1 LGKPAYADSAD
12 DAMSCNARAEVQP
25 QSDGWLAGPATRID
39 KDAAPGPAGSD
50 HSPFELRL
58 RLQGHTLRIVLMPSE
73 QDSFC
78 ETPEQ
83 ITGTYFALGPAAA
96 GQAPPVAGAARTVSP
111 SFACATA
118 KGTDEEEICADP
130 DLAARDADIARVY
143 REALRLLDTKSAG
156 FLRDDQRAYVK
167 ENAIAFDVQLEPG
180 WDKQAYF
187 VHHTGNARNELLLR
201 LSERLAMLTNLE
213 PARRGTAGLWIGH
226 NALLA
231 IVPDRDNKD
240 VLRASG
246 SKWDSSDYK
255 SHCEFEARGRL
266 SGGVFKTEDSFPA
279 LARDGATLTIDG
291 NDPDVIRDRNGK
303 RKREQPDYCTRM
315 DSARARL
322 FPVKAGTAIDT
333 SDGRIR

>member
-1 LGKPAYADSAD
+1 
-12 DAMSCNARAEVQP
+12 V
-25 QSDGWLAGPATRID
+25 
-39 KDAAPGPAGSD
+39 
-50 HSPFELRL
+50 
-58 RLQGHTLRIVLMPSE
+58 
-73 QDSFC
+73 
-78 ETPEQ
+78 
-83 ITGTYFALGPAAA
+83 GPAAA
-96 GQAPPVAGAARTVSP
+96 EQDLPVAGAARTVSP
-111 SFACATA
+111 SFSCATA

-130 DLAARDADIARVY
+130 DLAVRDADIARAY
-143 REALRLLDTKSAG
+143 RDALRMLDAKSAG

-167 ENAIAFDVQLEPG
+167 ENALAFDVQLEPS

-213 PARRGTAGLWIGH
+213 PARRGTAGLWVGH

-231 IVPDRDNKD
+231 IVPNRDNKD
-240 VLRASG
+240 VLHAAG
-246 SKWDSSDYK
+246 MKWQTGDYK
-255 SHCEFEARGRL
+255 SHCDFEADGRL
-266 SGGVFKTEDSFPA
+266 SGGMFRTEDSFPA

-303 RKREQPDYCTRM
+303 RKREQPGYCTRM
-315 DSARARL
+315 DSAKARL